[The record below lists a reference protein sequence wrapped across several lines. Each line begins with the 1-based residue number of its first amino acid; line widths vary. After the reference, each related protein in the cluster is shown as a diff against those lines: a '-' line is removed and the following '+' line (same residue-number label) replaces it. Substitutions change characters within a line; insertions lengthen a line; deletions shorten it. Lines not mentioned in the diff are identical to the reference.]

1 MTDCKCYL
9 GNKCTEEYNIDR
21 KDVTVGLEAFLVKPE
36 GDMPEEITK
45 TIEGKGYDT
54 IYNNNTGYSCFAH
67 IELSPGK
74 WIMKVNATH
83 HFPKWIGICYS

>member
-1 MTDCKCYL
+1 MAMTDCKCFIVRDC
-9 GNKCTEEYNIDR
+9 KEEYSIDR
-21 KDVTVGLEAFLVKPE
+21 NDITVGLEAFLVKPE

-45 TIEGKGYDT
+45 TIEGNIPNPHDYDFFV
-54 IYNNNTGYSCFAH
+54 N